1 MTTAAGEAGEAAVRG
16 TFNSDLAGSTEMD
29 LKGNSTQI
37 LLLEETETKTN
48 DGIFQNFLPH

>member
-29 LKGNSTQI
+29 LKGNSTRI